1 MNGQCCT
8 QSTDEIS
15 HQNKSETNKQNKQ
28 AKKERKRKKKKKH
41 FKRGKGMCAYVL
53 QASELEYPERK
64 KYKTLTLRELQMFL
78 SQSEQLWLP
87 GQLSN

>member
-15 HQNKSETNKQNKQ
+15 EQNKSETNKQNKQ
-28 AKKERKRKKKKKH
+28 AKKERKKKTNTH

-64 KYKTLTLRELQMFL
+64 
-78 SQSEQLWLP
+78 
-87 GQLSN
+87 

>member
-15 HQNKSETNKQNKQ
+15 EKNKSETNKQNKQ
-28 AKKERKRKKKKKH
+28 AKKERKKKNTH

-64 KYKTLTLRELQMFL
+64 KYKTLTLGELQMFL

>member
-1 MNGQCCT
+1 MVSAVLRVQMKYHSKTNQK
-8 QSTDEIS
+8 Q
-15 HQNKSETNKQNKQ
+15 TNKTSKQ
-28 AKKERKRKKKKKH
+28 RKKEREKKKKKH
-41 FKRGKGMCAYVL
+41 FKRGKGMCAYIL

>member
-1 MNGQCCT
+1 
-8 QSTDEIS
+8 
-15 HQNKSETNKQNKQ
+15 
-28 AKKERKRKKKKKH
+28 
-41 FKRGKGMCAYVL
+41 MCAYIL